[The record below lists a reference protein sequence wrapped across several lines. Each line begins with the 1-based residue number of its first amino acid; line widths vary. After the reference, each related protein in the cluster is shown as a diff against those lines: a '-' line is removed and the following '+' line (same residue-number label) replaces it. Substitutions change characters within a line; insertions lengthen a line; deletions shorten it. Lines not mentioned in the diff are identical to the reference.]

1 MLGFHLLQL
10 PEHGPDLAGTVVG
23 LGWGWHL
30 RLVGLGEA
38 VEVAVEQAG
47 EVDEALGELFEVAEA
62 DLQPAPFEAHP
73 LGDDGEADGLGV
85 AANQGAEAA
94 AGGSGLFLAHL
105 LDQTR
110 SESASLPKGTELVRD
125 RALMRFRAAPDYPRQ
140 GGLPGLIL
148 CYTPFMAEPQF
159 LLPSRPFLYAF
170 PQPPSIFP
178 PEEREAPS
186 RPANLVQ
193 GRELRRSRQR
203 VLFCRCGSSSI
214 WARGLCQRCYS
225 RERADQKQ
233 FSGLRERVL
242 ERDGHTC
249 RGCGATSVTTVLA
262 VHHRQPGVS
271 SLDLLVTLCPA
282 CHAMVERTRCFSAM
296 GPNCS
301 GCCGASFTPRQASS
315 CRSLLLPAP
324 MTALVPV
331 TPAAPLDWL
340 RAMVLAQVASPH
352 SKHNYAKAFDQLG
365 KFLAGEPLSR
375 ASLLAYRSQLIERE
389 LSAIRKLVAEARRDR
404 ILDSETAASIADVPN
419 IRQQGTRM
427 GNWLN
432 RDQAKD
438 LLAVPTVRG

>member
-1 MLGFHLLQL
+1 
-10 PEHGPDLAGTVVG
+10 
-23 LGWGWHL
+23 
-30 RLVGLGEA
+30 
-38 VEVAVEQAG
+38 
-47 EVDEALGELFEVAEA
+47 
-62 DLQPAPFEAHP
+62 
-73 LGDDGEADGLGV
+73 
-85 AANQGAEAA
+85 
-94 AGGSGLFLAHL
+94 
-105 LDQTR
+105 
-110 SESASLPKGTELVRD
+110 VRD

-375 ASLLAYRSQLIERE
+375 ASLLAYRSQLIERGLSPSTINVQ

-438 LLAVPTVRG
+438 LLAVPDRERLIGKRDHALLALLVGCGLRRQELAELKVEDIVQREGRAVIIDLVGKGRRVRTVAIPFG